1 MTCLE
6 HLIENC
12 LSCMEDEMLS
22 PDDIESMI
30 EKDVNLP
37 YSGITSNQCYE
48 ICSYIRY
55 TYLPCRYYSD
65 VERSADDT
73 GQ

>member
-12 LSCMEDEMLS
+12 LARMEDKTLS
-22 PDDIESMI
+22 PDDVESMI

-37 YSGITSNQCYE
+37 YSGITASQCYE
-48 ICSYIRY
+48 ICSYIY
-55 TYLPCRYYSD
+55 CTYLPCWYDKEVRN
-65 VERSADDT
+65 AAL
-73 GQ
+73 

>member
-12 LSCMEDEMLS
+12 LCRMEDETLS

-37 YSGITSNQCYE
+37 HSGITADQCYE
-48 ICSYIRY
+48 ICSYIHY
-55 TYLPCRYYSD
+55 TYLPCWYDKEVRN
-65 VERSADDT
+65 AT
-73 GQ
+73 L